1 MCFLNFTIMLL
12 SLMHNQKASF
22 WNRHYTDVIKTIDA
36 FHFVP
41 HFLQSGPLL
50 KCTHIIYTLSINS
63 NYKYKTYRI
72 IQNVTGTL
80 IIWCFQYYCFNTN
93 LFLFSK
99 LTYDYKGKS
108 EAPTLHIFWVSCIQE
123 IFSCIT
129 VNVSVTSGMLR
140 SLSAGYCSMGQPLS
154 ECQRAWKR
162 DN

>member
-1 MCFLNFTIMLL
+1 MLL
-12 SLMHNQKASF
+12 SLMPNQKALF
-22 WNRHYTDVIKTIDA
+22 WNRHYTDAIKTIEA

-41 HFLQSGPLL
+41 HFLQSRLL
-50 KCTHIIYTLSINS
+50 PKCIHIIYTLNISFN
-63 NYKYKTYRI
+63 NKYWKTGKYLIPILR
-72 IQNVTGTL
+72 VTL
-80 IIWCFQYYCFNTN
+80 IIWCFSSYCFNTN
-93 LFLFSK
+93 FFLFSK

-129 VNVSVTSGMLR
+129 VNVTVTSGMLR